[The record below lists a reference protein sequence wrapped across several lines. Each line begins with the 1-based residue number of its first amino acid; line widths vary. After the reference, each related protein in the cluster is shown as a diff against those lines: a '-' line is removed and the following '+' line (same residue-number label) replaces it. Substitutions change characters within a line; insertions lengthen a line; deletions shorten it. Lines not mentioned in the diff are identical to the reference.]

1 MDWKSAGIG
10 YIVGAE
16 SGNSPRA
23 YGRPSGR
30 PPFLEDGLSLAIVG
44 VPALVVTLLL
54 SPFIALWWFI
64 PGLWLPLKLI
74 ADVGLL
80 TFGVFVLTTVAYCR
94 AHTFLLPKISL
105 FDVIG
110 TAVIF
115 VVLRHF
121 FG

>member
-30 PPFLEDGLSLAIVG
+30 PPFFEDGLSLAITG
-44 VPALVVTLLL
+44 IPALIATFGL

-64 PGLWLPLKLI
+64 PGLWLPLRLF
-74 ADVGLL
+74 ADLGLFSL
-80 TFGVFVLTTVAYCR
+80 VVFVVTAVAYYR
-94 AHTFLLPKISL
+94 LHPIRLTRSLL
-105 FDVIG
+105 FNVAG
-110 TAVIF
+110 TAFFYCLI
-115 VVLRHF
+115 RHF
-121 FG
+121 IG